1 MAAAASADGTIYHI
15 FTKSIEGYRIFRNN
29 ADYERMRGLLSF
41 YKIKNPPTRYSE
53 FQSLKDKE
61 RFFMKYPLSKDLLVE
76 IIAYCLM
83 PTHLHLILSEQK
95 KKGISLYM
103 ARILNSY
110 TRYFNT
116 KYKRKGPLWQGR
128 FKKVPARTEEQL
140 YHLTR
145 YLHLNPTSD
154 NLVSKPEDWKFS
166 SYREFLGLIPDDKRI
181 CNFAGYLNIEKQSY
195 RDFVLSRLD
204 YQKEISKIKSLSLE

>member
-1 MAAAASADGTIYHI
+1 MADGLIYHV

-41 YKIKNPPTRYSE
+41 YKIKNPVMRYCQ
-53 FQSLKDKE
+53 FQELKNKD
-61 RFFMKYPLSKDLLVE
+61 RFFMKYPVSEELLVE

-83 PTHLHLILSEQK
+83 PTHIHLILSEQNE
-95 KKGISLYM
+95 KGISLYM

-128 FKKVPARTEEQL
+128 FKKVPVRTDEQL

-145 YLHLNPTSD
+145 YLHLNPTSE
-154 NLVSKPEDWKFS
+154 NLVTKPEDWRFS
-166 SYREFLGLIPDDKRI
+166 SYREFLGLISDDKRI
-181 CNFAGYLNIEKQSY
+181 CNFAEYLKIERESY
-195 RDFVLSRLD
+195 REFVSSRRD
-204 YQKEISKIKSLSLE
+204 YQREISKIKSLCLE